1 MAGEISKISL
11 FELNRILKEGIQG
24 LFPSGIWVVAEIS
37 DMSINQSGHC
47 YLELIEKADGAESI
61 TAKARATIWSFTF
74 RILKPY
80 FESVT
85 GQRFSA
91 GIKILIF
98 VSVEFHEIY
107 GLSLNVKDIDP
118 NYTIGDLA
126 RRKQEIIN
134 RLTAEGVFE
143 LNKELELPE
152 IGRRIAVISS
162 ETAAGYGDFIKQ
174 LKNNS
179 RRFKFK
185 VTLFNT
191 VMQGEATERSFINA
205 MEQIYYNY
213 SNFDLVVIIRG
224 GGSQAELNCF
234 NNYNIAFHITQFP
247 IPVFTGIGHDR
258 DQTIADLVA
267 HTSLKTP
274 TAVAEYILSLM
285 DETADY
291 FEQLENQV
299 ISMSSNVVSE
309 CKNYLIDLSNSIRN
323 LNKWQISSLQNKYAL
338 LESSYHQKIRNILPQ
353 RKSILNQLQH
363 QFEARLK
370 YNLLMHKLQVNRLN
384 QLLPVTIKTLLK
396 KERIKMLAADSLISA
411 FNPVN
416 ILKRGY
422 SITYLNGKTLH
433 SPMQVK
439 DGDTI
444 ETRLAEGCITS
455 IIENLSEKVN

>member
-370 YNLLMHKLQVNRLN
+370 YNLLMHKLRVNRLN